1 MSNSQINLPK
11 TAFSMK
17 ANLPAREPEILEY
30 WQKINLYRE
39 LRNSSKGK
47 EKFVLHDG
55 PPYANGNIHMG
66 TALNKILKDIIVK
79 FHQMDGKDSI
89 YVPGWD
95 CHGLPIEW
103 KIEEQYKKNKK
114 NKNDVPIVEFR
125 KECRLFAEKWIEVHK
140 GQFKRLGVVG
150 DWENYY
156 STMSF
161 DAEAQIVRELGKF
174 LKEGS
179 LYRGFKPVLWSTV
192 EKTALADAEVERVLS
207 MADGALLLIDSAEGV
222 MPQTKFVL
230 SKALKQGLKPIVVI
244 NKLDKADQRANE
256 VLDETFDLFVSL
268 DANEE
273 QLDFPVLYAS
283 GRSGWADTEVDGP
296 RENLNPLL
304 DLILDHVKPAKFEKE
319 KPFAMLSTLLYADSF
334 LGRSLVGRITQG
346 TAKANQSIK
355 AINLNGEKVDEGKL
369 TKIFRYE
376 GTKKVPI
383 EVGEAG
389 DIVVIAGLEN
399 ANVADTICDLDVN
412 EPISAT
418 PIDPPTMSITI
429 TVNTSPLAGKEGK
442 KLTSTQIRDRLLQEA
457 QNNVGITFAE
467 NNGNDSF
474 VVSGRGELMLEI
486 LLTQMRREG
495 FEMTVSPP
503 KVLYQTDE
511 SGKKLEPIE
520 EITMDLDEEYSS
532 KVIDSMNR
540 RKGKLIDLKDTGKDK
555 KRLIFHAP
563 TRGLMGYTSRFLTLT
578 KGNGVIN
585 RIFHSY
591 GPFEGE
597 MEGRRNGALIAME
610 QGKAVAFAI
619 FNLQARGEMFVTHND
634 PVYPGMIVG
643 LSPKPGD
650 MIINVMKGKKLTNM
664 RTQGTDEN
672 VVLTPVRKMSI
683 AEQLSMLNTDEA
695 LEITPESCRLRKSIL
710 DPHERKRSEKSGA
723 AA

>member
-1 MSNSQINLPK
+1 MENNFRNITIIAHVDHGKTTLIDNLMKQSGSFRENEVVDERLMDSGELEKERGITILAKPASINWNNSRIN
-11 TAFSMK
+11 
-17 ANLPAREPEILEY
+17 
-30 WQKINLYRE
+30 
-39 LRNSSKGK
+39 
-47 EKFVLHDG
+47 
-55 PPYANGNIHMG
+55 
-66 TALNKILKDIIVK
+66 II
-79 FHQMDGKDSI
+79 DT
-89 YVPGWD
+89 PGHRD
-95 CHGLPIEW
+95 
-103 KIEEQYKKNKK
+103 
-114 NKNDVPIVEFR
+114 
-125 KECRLFAEKWIEVHK
+125 FA
-140 GQFKRLGVVG
+140 
-150 DWENYY
+150 
-156 STMSF
+156 
-161 DAEAQIVRELGKF
+161 
-174 LKEGS
+174 
-179 LYRGFKPVLWSTV
+179 
-192 EKTALADAEVERVLS
+192 AEVERVLS

-283 GRSGWADTEVDGP
+283 GRSGWADHEVDGP

-304 DLILDHVKPAKFEKE
+304 NLIIDHVKPTELDKT

-346 TAKANQSIK
+346 TAKANQAIK
-355 AINLNGEKVDEGKL
+355 AINLKGEKVDEGRL

-389 DIVVIAGLEN
+389 DIVVIAGLEK
-399 ANVADTICDLDVN
+399 ANVADTICDTEVDT
-412 EPISAT
+412 PIQAT
-418 PIDPPTMSITI
+418 PIDPPTMSIKI
-429 TVNTSPLAGKEGK
+429 TVNSSPLAGTEGK
-442 KLTSTQIRDRLLQEA
+442 KLTSTQIRERLVQEA
-457 QNNVGITFAE
+457 QNNVGISFSE
-467 NNGNDSF
+467 NENKDSF
-474 VVSGRGELMLEI
+474 EISGRGELMLDI

-503 KVLYQTDE
+503 RVLFQKNE
-511 SGKKLEPIE
+511 NGEKLEPIE
-520 EITMDLDEEYSS
+520 EITMDLDEEFSS
-532 KVIDSMNR
+532 KVIDSMNK
-540 RKGKLIDLKDTGKDK
+540 RKGKLIDLKDTGKNK

-578 KGNGVIN
+578 KGTGVIN

-591 GPFEGE
+591 GKFEGD
-597 MEGRRNGALIAME
+597 MEGRRNGALISME

-619 FNLQARGEMFVTHND
+619 YNLQARGEMFVTHND
-634 PVYPGMIVG
+634 PVYSGMIVG

-683 AEQLSMLNTDEA
+683 AEQLSMLNSDEA
-695 LEITPESCRLRKSIL
+695 LEITPNSCRLRKAVL
-710 DPHERKRSEKSGA
+710 DPHERKKLSKLSEAS
-723 AA
+723 

>member
-1 MSNSQINLPK
+1 MTNNIRNITIIAHVDHGKTTLIDNLMKQSGSFRENEVVDERLMDSGELEKERGITILAKPASINWK
-11 TAFSMK
+11 GS
-17 ANLPAREPEILEY
+17 R
-30 WQKINLYRE
+30 IN
-39 LRNSSKGK
+39 
-47 EKFVLHDG
+47 
-55 PPYANGNIHMG
+55 
-66 TALNKILKDIIVK
+66 II
-79 FHQMDGKDSI
+79 DT
-89 YVPGWD
+89 PGHRD
-95 CHGLPIEW
+95 
-103 KIEEQYKKNKK
+103 
-114 NKNDVPIVEFR
+114 
-125 KECRLFAEKWIEVHK
+125 FA
-140 GQFKRLGVVG
+140 
-150 DWENYY
+150 
-156 STMSF
+156 
-161 DAEAQIVRELGKF
+161 
-174 LKEGS
+174 
-179 LYRGFKPVLWSTV
+179 
-192 EKTALADAEVERVLS
+192 AEVERVLS

-283 GRSGWADTEVDGP
+283 GRSGWADIEVEGP
-296 RENLNPLL
+296 RKNLNPLL
-304 DLILDHVKPAKFEKE
+304 DKIIEHVKPAQLDKS

-346 TAKANQSIK
+346 TAKANQAIK
-355 AINLNGEKVDEGKL
+355 AINLKGDKVDEGRL

-383 EVGEAG
+383 EIGEAG
-389 DIVVIAGLEN
+389 DIVVIAGLEK
-399 ANVADTICDLDVN
+399 ANVADTICDLEIN
-412 EPISAT
+412 EAISAT

-429 TVNTSPLAGKEGK
+429 TVNTSPLAGTEGK
-442 KLTSTQIRDRLLQEA
+442 KLTSTQIRDRLIQEA
-457 QNNVGITFAE
+457 QNNVGITFSE
-467 NNGNDSF
+467 NEGNDSF

-503 KVLYQTDE
+503 KVLYKKDE
-511 SGKKLEPIE
+511 NGNKLEPIE

-532 KVIDSMNR
+532 KIIDSMNR
-540 RKGKLIDLKDTGKDK
+540 RKGKLIELKDTGKNK

-585 RIFHSY
+585 RIFHAY
-591 GPFEGE
+591 GPFEGN
-597 MEGRRNGALIAME
+597 MEGRRNGALISME

-619 FNLQARGEMFVTHND
+619 FNLQARGEMFVKHND

-683 AEQLSMLNTDEA
+683 AEQLSMLNMDEA
-695 LEITPESCRLRKSIL
+695 LEITPESCRLRKAIL
-710 DPHERKRSEKSGA
+710 DPHERKKSEKSGA